1 MTGALALRLGVAAL
15 ILVLAGLV
23 LRQHDQ
29 LITARLAAK
38 DQAAVVYNLR
48 RDIADRDRKILD
60 RAAGEAA
67 DRGQADRSC
76 AVEISSAFQKGVA
89 VGRAINHAKTA
100 PSPAPGRQPAAG
112 GVLDYRQAWEA
123 DAFKPGAARSA
134 AGGDLR
140 APGS

>member
-1 MTGALALRLGVAAL
+1 MDPIVSRFAPWALAGVLGILAL
-15 ILVLAGLV
+15 H
-23 LRQHDQ
+23 QHDQ
-29 LITARLAAK
+29 LVTWRLKDK
-38 DQAAVVYNLR
+38 DQQAREFNLR
-48 RDIADRDRKILD
+48 RDIQDRDRRVLK
-60 RAAGEAA
+60 RADDEAD
-67 DRGQADRSC
+67 DRGEADRSC
-76 AVEISSAFQKGVA
+76 AAEISSSFQKGVA

-100 PSPAPGRQPAAG
+100 PSSAPGRQPAAG